1 MGRHILYKFNIYSLI
16 SFLCSPFLMIPIVL
30 PQIQRNSFSLD
41 SMEHS
46 FDIIVLNSN
55 VLIKPRSSCLTR
67 HLTWGYMSEN
77 RIIKKKKNPNKYLLL
92 VPQRQKI
99 HRRKGERYS
108 PFQIF
113 QFWNFLNQQSFK
125 NAGMSWACQLFST
138 KYKYLNKSYK
148 LLATINIISS
158 IGKQFFFFIAKM

>member
-30 PQIQRNSFSLD
+30 PQIQRNSFCLD

-77 RIIKKKKNPNKYLLL
+77 RIIKEKKKTL
-92 VPQRQKI
+92 
-99 HRRKGERYS
+99 
-108 PFQIF
+108 
-113 QFWNFLNQQSFK
+113 
-125 NAGMSWACQLFST
+125 
-138 KYKYLNKSYK
+138 
-148 LLATINIISS
+148 INIYCLFLKDRKSIDEKKRDIVLFRFFSFGISLIS
-158 IGKQFFFFIAKM
+158 NLLKMWGWAELVSFFLLNINI

>member
-77 RIIKKKKNPNKYLLL
+77 RIIKKKKTL
-92 VPQRQKI
+92 
-99 HRRKGERYS
+99 
-108 PFQIF
+108 
-113 QFWNFLNQQSFK
+113 
-125 NAGMSWACQLFST
+125 
-138 KYKYLNKSYK
+138 
-148 LLATINIISS
+148 INIYCLFLKDRKSIDEKERDIVLFRFFSFGISLIS
-158 IGKQFFFFIAKM
+158 NLLKMRGWAELVSFFLLNINI